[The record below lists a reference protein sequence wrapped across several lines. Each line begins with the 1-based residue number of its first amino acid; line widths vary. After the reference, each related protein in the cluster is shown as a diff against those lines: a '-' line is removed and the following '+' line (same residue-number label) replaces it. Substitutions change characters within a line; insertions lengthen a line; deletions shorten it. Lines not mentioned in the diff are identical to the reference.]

1 MDPVK
6 EIADLSEKL
15 ASFVAK
21 AGEKEIKEGI
31 QVKAIVELNKE
42 AQGYIIVSLKGNR
55 SKIGI
60 FLLNNL
66 SSEEKEDSNLQL
78 GNEVDVKIVGKS

>member
-1 MDPVK
+1 MK

-15 ASFVAK
+15 ASFVGK
-21 AGEKEIKEGI
+21 AGEKEIKEGV

-66 SSEEKEDSNLQL
+66 SPDEKEDSSLQL
-78 GNEVDVKIVGKS
+78 GNEVDVKVVGKS